1 MAATMAAAVL
11 CGVLIVYCL
20 LRCVLPEELNRFLS
34 SEPEPAAAPPK
45 PKPKAER
52 KKKSKKAD

>member
-34 SEPEPAAAPPK
+34 SEPEPAAAA

-52 KKKSKKAD
+52 KKKSRKAD

>member
-34 SEPEPAAAPPK
+34 SGPEPAAAAA

>member
-11 CGVLIVYCL
+11 CGLLIVYCL

-34 SEPEPAAAPPK
+34 SEPEPAAAAPK
-45 PKPKAER
+45 PKPER

>member
-1 MAATMAAAVL
+1 MVHDEFAATMAATMAAAVL

-34 SEPEPAAAPPK
+34 SEPEPVS
-45 PKPKAER
+45 AEED
-52 KKKSKKAD
+52 AG

>member
-34 SEPEPAAAPPK
+34 SEPEPAAAA